1 MKKKKMFKILDKNLE
16 TKGLISIR
24 QLKAIW
30 ALAHRAGFTEEDLHS
45 LVESFSGKK
54 SIRSLNRQE
63 ARQVIEDLLF
73 KVEGSDLPSLEA
85 TGEEGKI
92 TRAQM
97 ILMEGLS
104 RPMGWDLQRLLRL
117 ARKMYGAGNLVDLK
131 VRQASGLIEALKA
144 IKRRYVLDRTNR
156 VKGHA
161 A

>member
-1 MKKKKMFKILDKNLE
+1 MEMVNIWNKKLE

-73 KVEGSDLPSLEA
+73 KAEGSDLPSLEA

-104 RPMGWDLQRLLRL
+104 RQMGWDLQRLLRL

-156 VKGHA
+156 VKGYA